1 MKLTLNTTLA
11 EILNNCTLDSI
22 IEEGVWPAL
31 YKLQAF
37 LDYDRHKDDVIYYL
51 ERNDEFDLAQQLKED
66 QKLLNEIVSSWE
78 ERMQDCYD
86 SWDDFRSSQFDILED
101 VIDSFEIRGNND
113 EIDS

>member
-1 MKLTLNTTLA
+1 MKLTLNTTLG

-51 ERNDEFDLAQQLKED
+51 EHNDEFDLAQQLKED

-78 ERMQDCYD
+78 ERMLYCD

>member
-1 MKLTLNTTLA
+1 MKLTLNTTLG
-11 EILNNCTLDSI
+11 EIFNNCTLDSV
-22 IEEGVWPAL
+22 IEEDVWPAL
-31 YKLQAF
+31 YRLQAF
-37 LDYDRHKDDVIYYL
+37 LDYNRHKDDVIYYL
-51 ERNDEFDLAQQLKED
+51 EHNDEFNLVQQLKED

-78 ERMQDCYD
+78 GRMQDCYD